1 MQQVYLKESFIV
13 SSLLFLFIHNMTL
26 LQGLFAIGVESKNA
40 CCPHSQKP
48 RVLISTL
55 VSFELFDV
63 LHCSF
68 TPDNGVN
75 LGLINHYVV
84 CI

>member
-55 VSFELFDV
+55 VSYELFDV
-63 LHCSF
+63 LHRSF
-68 TPDNGVN
+68 SPDNGVN
-75 LGLINHYVV
+75 LGLVNHYVV
-84 CI
+84 RI